1 MMKANPGSVYVES
14 TSSQETLKQTV
25 PNAPITTQYVTI
37 STNNKVQP
45 TKTATVYHKNKNKRK
60 ANYESKLSFKT

>member
-25 PNAPITTQYVTI
+25 PNVPITTQYVTI
-37 STNNKVQP
+37 STHNKVQP
-45 TKTATVYHKNKNKRK
+45 TKNCYCI
-60 ANYESKLSFKT
+60 S

>member
-25 PNAPITTQYVTI
+25 PNVPITTQYVTI
-37 STNNKVQP
+37 STTNKKLLLYII
-45 TKTATVYHKNKNKRK
+45 KTRINVRQTMNQNCLF
-60 ANYESKLSFKT
+60 KLKFI